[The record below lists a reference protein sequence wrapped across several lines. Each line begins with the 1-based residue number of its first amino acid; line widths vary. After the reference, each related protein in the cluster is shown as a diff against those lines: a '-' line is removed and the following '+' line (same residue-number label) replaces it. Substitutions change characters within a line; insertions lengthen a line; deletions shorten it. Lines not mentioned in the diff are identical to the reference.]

1 MSHIIP
7 EPNDNFSHGHFEY
20 CYVFLAQK
28 LTILEYISKYKKY
41 KKKVGHWLAKIR
53 LGGPV
58 YCNTICKMILKKLT
72 NRKYSNLGP

>member
-28 LTILEYISKYKKY
+28 LTILEYISKYKKHSY
-41 KKKVGHWLAKIR
+41 KKQPVKKGWSLAGIR
-53 LGGPV
+53 RGGPGLLQETTGQ
-58 YCNTICKMILKKLT
+58 NFF
-72 NRKYSNLGP
+72 G